1 MNKELIS
8 YGIMRLMVIFDK
20 PLETKE
26 ERKEYAKFRKF
37 LISEGF
43 MMLQYSIYV
52 RYCANNTIADKYIM
66 HIMAFKNKYGDVRI
80 ICLTENQFANMIL
93 ICGEKGERE
102 LKENDDGLI
111 VI

>member
-1 MNKELIS
+1 MNKEFIS

-20 PLETKE
+20 PVETKE

-52 RYCANNTIADKYIM
+52 RYCANNTVADKYIM
-66 HIMAFKNKYGDVRI
+66 HIMAFKNQYGDVRI

-93 ICGEKGERE
+93 ICGEKRERE